1 MKQNYMNMPI
11 NQLIK
16 MIEDKNKK
24 IFELENKLSEV
35 CKNIK
40 IVGEQNTK
48 FKKDNEIFQKRLSEI
63 LGNNE
68 NNKYKWNY
76 DINSCPLN
84 TEVYLLLRN
93 ATYVCEESIY
103 TGIITKEPYGDS
115 KIKWDC
121 RKYFSGNPNN
131 FYQDAI
137 VAWKPYKDND

>member
-1 MKQNYMNMPI
+1 MKQNYMDMSI
-11 NQLIK
+11 NQFIKLI
-16 MIEDKNKK
+16 EERDKE
-24 IFELENKLSEV
+24 ISELKYKLVSL
-35 CKNIK
+35 
-40 IVGEQNTK
+40 NTK
-48 FKKDNEIFQKRLSEI
+48 LERTKIYKEKE
-63 LGNNE
+63 
-68 NNKYKWNY
+68 KWNY
-76 DINSCPLN
+76 DLDSCPLN

-137 VAWKPYKDND
+137 VAWRPYKDNE